1 MPCYIMQRYW
11 YDTISNTLPNEVYKV
26 FMFGHYRN
34 MKNPALK
41 ELLPS
46 NSVLPFFSIAET
58 ISLSSSGE
66 DKNRKKRTYL
76 FSSCN
81 LHCTIFST
89 ETGIKLMCL
98 ETLILHFVS
107 DWTQHHKGKW
117 PYCNALLNE
126 SYHTHSRLLTIN
138 SEQDWLKSP
147 AALWLGP
154 RSPPIFQQVQDRMDC
169 WVHFPHCGSHY
180 FSPGCKIKIKKKDIR
195 TMGDGTKI

>member
-1 MPCYIMQRYW
+1 MKFIKSSCLDITETWRILLW
-11 YDTISNTLPNEVYKV
+11 KSSCLPIRS
-26 FMFGHYRN
+26 F
-34 MKNPALK
+34 PSSAL
-41 ELLPS
+41 LRPS
-46 NSVLPFFSIAET
+46 HWAHLERT
-58 ISLSSSGE
+58 KTE
-66 DKNRKKRTYL
+66 KKRRTYL